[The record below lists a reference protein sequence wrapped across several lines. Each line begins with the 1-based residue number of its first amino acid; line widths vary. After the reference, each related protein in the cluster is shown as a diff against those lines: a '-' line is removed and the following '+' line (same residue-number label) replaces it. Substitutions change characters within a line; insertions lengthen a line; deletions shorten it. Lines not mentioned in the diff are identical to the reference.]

1 MKKIFSGFCL
11 LILCYFAA
19 PLAVAGVQI
28 EHWTTAQGSRVYFV
42 AAPALPI
49 VDVQVDFAAGSM
61 FDPPGQ
67 AGLAALTR
75 ATLDLGAGKRDESE
89 IAEQLA
95 DLGAVMGGGVDTDRA
110 SLSLRTLAE
119 RSKRDVALAV
129 LREVLAQPHF
139 SAAIVEREKA
149 RTIASLKDAQTRP
162 DSIAGRAF
170 WEALYPQHPYGQ
182 QASPDSVASLN
193 RDALAAFHAR
203 LYTAANASIVLV
215 GQLRRAEAEKIAG
228 EISAALPAGAPPSLP
243 AAPVA
248 TPAQQKN
255 IAHPAS
261 QAHIYLGLPA
271 IERGHPD
278 FFALQ
283 VGNYTLGGGGFV
295 SRLVQEVRD
304 KRGFAYSVYSYFA
317 PLRQA
322 GPFQIGLQTQR
333 KQAAEAIR
341 VVRKVLDDFLRDGPS
356 EEELVAAKANLSGSF
371 PLRLD
376 SNAKLLANV
385 AAIGF
390 YGLPLDYLDQYRARI
405 DAVTAAE
412 VKAAFARHVR
422 PADLVTIT
430 VAAE

>member
-1 MKKIFSGFCL
+1 MKKILSGFCL
-11 LILCYFAA
+11 LILCHFAA

-149 RTIASLKDAQTRP
+149 RNIASLKDAQTRP

-182 QASPDSVASLN
+182 
-193 RDALAAFHAR
+193 
-203 LYTAANASIVLV
+203 
-215 GQLRRAEAEKIAG
+215 
-228 EISAALPAGAPPSLP
+228 
-243 AAPVA
+243 
-248 TPAQQKN
+248 
-255 IAHPAS
+255 
-261 QAHIYLGLPA
+261 
-271 IERGHPD
+271 
-278 FFALQ
+278 
-283 VGNYTLGGGGFV
+283 
-295 SRLVQEVRD
+295 
-304 KRGFAYSVYSYFA
+304 
-317 PLRQA
+317 
-322 GPFQIGLQTQR
+322 
-333 KQAAEAIR
+333 
-341 VVRKVLDDFLRDGPS
+341 
-356 EEELVAAKANLSGSF
+356 
-371 PLRLD
+371 
-376 SNAKLLANV
+376 
-385 AAIGF
+385 
-390 YGLPLDYLDQYRARI
+390 
-405 DAVTAAE
+405 
-412 VKAAFARHVR
+412 
-422 PADLVTIT
+422 
-430 VAAE
+430 

>member
-1 MKKIFSGFCL
+1 MKKILSGFCL
-11 LILCYFAA
+11 LILCHFAA

-129 LREVLAQPHF
+129 LREVLAKPHF
-139 SAAIVEREKA
+139 SATIVEREKA

-304 KRGFAYSVYSYFA
+304 KRGFAYSVYSYFM
-317 PLRQA
+317 PLVQR
-322 GPFQIGLQTQR
+322 GPFQIGLQTKKEQADEALSVARGRGQR
-333 KQAAEAIR
+333 HMDWCGHR
-341 VVRKVLDDFLRDGPS
+341 CG
-356 EEELVAAKANLSGSF
+356 
-371 PLRLD
+371 
-376 SNAKLLANV
+376 
-385 AAIGF
+385 
-390 YGLPLDYLDQYRARI
+390 
-405 DAVTAAE
+405 
-412 VKAAFARHVR
+412 H
-422 PADLVTIT
+422 
-430 VAAE
+430 

>member
-129 LREVLAQPHF
+129 LREVLAKPHF

-170 WEALYPQHPYGQ
+170 WKRCIRSIRMASRPVPT
-182 QASPDSVASLN
+182 ASPV
-193 RDALAAFHAR
+193 
-203 LYTAANASIVLV
+203 
-215 GQLRRAEAEKIAG
+215 
-228 EISAALPAGAPPSLP
+228 
-243 AAPVA
+243 
-248 TPAQQKN
+248 
-255 IAHPAS
+255 
-261 QAHIYLGLPA
+261 
-271 IERGHPD
+271 
-278 FFALQ
+278 
-283 VGNYTLGGGGFV
+283 
-295 SRLVQEVRD
+295 
-304 KRGFAYSVYSYFA
+304 
-317 PLRQA
+317 
-322 GPFQIGLQTQR
+322 
-333 KQAAEAIR
+333 
-341 VVRKVLDDFLRDGPS
+341 
-356 EEELVAAKANLSGSF
+356 
-371 PLRLD
+371 
-376 SNAKLLANV
+376 
-385 AAIGF
+385 
-390 YGLPLDYLDQYRARI
+390 
-405 DAVTAAE
+405 
-412 VKAAFARHVR
+412 
-422 PADLVTIT
+422 
-430 VAAE
+430 